1 MRRREFI
8 ALLSGAAATWP
19 LGGRAQQPAIPV
31 IGYLSSRS
39 PDESRH
45 LVEAFRMGLAAG
57 GYVEGQNV
65 AIEYRWGEGQYG
77 RLPVR
82 ASELVS
88 RGVAVVV
95 RTGGE
100 PSVLAA
106 KAATSAIPIVFTV
119 GGDPVKL
126 GLVASLNRPGGNAT
140 GVSLLTTA
148 PEAKRL
154 GLLKE
159 LVPDATVFGVLINP
173 NYQEA
178 EAQSREVQ
186 EAGRAIGRRVQI
198 ANAGSDQELGTAF
211 AGLVEQRAGALL
223 VAADPFFDTRRDRIV
238 ALAAQFKLPA
248 IYQFRDYAV
257 VGGLMSYGSDIASA
271 FREVGL
277 YTARILKGEKPA
289 DLPVLQSTKFELAI
303 NLSTA
308 RTLGVAIPTSLLALA
323 DLVVE

>member
-1 MRRREFI
+1 M
-8 ALLSGAAATWP
+8 
-19 LGGRAQQPAIPV
+19 PV
-31 IGYLSSRS
+31 VGYLSSRS
-39 PDESRH
+39 PDESKH
-45 LVEAFRMGLAAG
+45 LAEAFRSGLLQAG
-57 GYVEGQNV
+57 GYVEGRNV
-65 AIEYRWGEGQYG
+65 AIEYRWAEGQYG
-77 RLPVR
+77 RLP
-82 ASELVS
+82 ALAADLVGRS
-88 RGVAVVV
+88 VAVLVT
-95 RTGGE
+95 TGGE

-186 EAGRAIGRRVQI
+186 AAGRAIGRRVQI

-257 VGGLMSYGSDIASA
+257 
-271 FREVGL
+271 
-277 YTARILKGEKPA
+277 
-289 DLPVLQSTKFELAI
+289 
-303 NLSTA
+303 
-308 RTLGVAIPTSLLALA
+308 
-323 DLVVE
+323 

>member
-8 ALLSGAAATWP
+8 TLLGGAVAAWP
-19 LGGRAQQPAIPV
+19 LAVGAQQPSIPV

-39 PDESRH
+39 PDESKH
-45 LVEAFRMGLAAG
+45 LVEAFRMGLQAG

-77 RLPVR
+77 RLPALAADLIR
-82 ASELVS
+82 
-88 RGVAVVV
+88 RGVAVLVT
-95 RTGGE
+95 TGGE
-100 PSVLAA
+100 PSVFAA

-154 GLLKE
+154 GLLRE

-173 NYQEA
+173 NYQGA

-186 EAGRAIGRRVQI
+186 EAGRAIGRRIHI
-198 ANAGSDQELGTAF
+198 ANAGNDQELATAF
-211 AGLVEQRAGALL
+211 AALVEQRASALL
-223 VAADPFFDTRRDRIV
+223 VGADPFFDTRRDRIV

-257 VGGLMSYGSDIASA
+257 AGGLMSYGISIADGY
-271 FREVGL
+271 RQVGI
-277 YTARILKGEKPA
+277 YTGQILKGANPA
-289 DLPVLQSTKFELAI
+289 DLPIHQSIKFEFVI
-303 NLSTA
+303 NLKTA
-308 RTLGVAIPTSLLALA
+308 KTFGVLISDNLLSLA
-323 DLVVE
+323 DEVIE

>member
-1 MRRREFI
+1 VKRRDFI
-8 ALLSGAAATWP
+8 TLLGGAAAAWP
-19 LGGRAQQPAIPV
+19 LVARAQQPSIPV

-45 LVEAFRMGLAAG
+45 LVEAFRMGLKAG
-57 GYVEGQNV
+57 GYVEGQNL

-77 RLPVR
+77 RLPALAADLVR
-82 ASELVS
+82 
-88 RGVAVVV
+88 RGVAVLVT
-95 RTGGE
+95 TGGE

-159 LVPDATVFGVLINP
+159 LVPDAAVFGVLINP

-186 EAGRAIGRRVQI
+186 EAGRALGRRIQI
-198 ANAGSDQELGTAF
+198 ANAGSDKELGTAF
-211 AGLVEQRAGALL
+211 AALVEQRAAALL
-223 VAADPFFDTRRDRIV
+223 VAADPFFDTRRQRIV

-257 VGGLMSYGSDIASA
+257 AGGLMSYGISISDGY
-271 FREVGL
+271 RQVGI
-277 YTARILKGEKPA
+277 YTGQILKGAKPA
-289 DLPVLQSTKFELAI
+289 DLPIHQSIKFECVI
-303 NLSTA
+303 NLKTA
-308 RTLGVAIPTSLLALA
+308 KTFGLQISDNLLSLA
-323 DLVVE
+323 DEVIE

>member
-1 MRRREFI
+1 VKRREFI
-8 ALLSGAAATWP
+8 TLVGGAAAWP
-19 LGGRAQQPAIPV
+19 LAARAQQPSIPL

-45 LVEAFRMGLAAG
+45 LLEAFRMGLKAG

-77 RLPVR
+77 RLPALAADLVR
-82 ASELVS
+82 
-88 RGVAVVV
+88 RDVAVLVT
-95 RTGGE
+95 TGGE

-159 LVPDATVFGVLINP
+159 LVPDAAVFGVLINP

-186 EAGRAIGRRVQI
+186 EAGRALGRRIQI

-211 AGLVEQRAGALL
+211 AALVEQRAAALL
-223 VAADPFFDTRRDRIV
+223 VAADPFFDTRRERIV
-238 ALAAQFKLPA
+238 ALAAQFKLPG
-248 IYQFRDYAV
+248 IYQFRDYV
-257 VGGLMSYGSDIASA
+257 VAGGLMSYGISISDGY
-271 FREVGL
+271 RQVGI
-277 YTARILKGEKPA
+277 YTGQILKGAKPA
-289 DLPVLQSTKFELAI
+289 DLPIHQSIKFECVI
-303 NLSTA
+303 NLKTA
-308 RTLGVAIPTSLLALA
+308 KTFGLQISDNVLSLA
-323 DLVVE
+323 DEVIE

>member
-8 ALLSGAAATWP
+8 TLLGGAAAAWP
-19 LGGRAQQPAIPV
+19 LAAHAQQPAIPV

-77 RLPVR
+77 RLP
-82 ASELVS
+82 ALAADLVS
-88 RGVAVVV
+88 RGVAVLVT
-95 RTGGE
+95 TGGE

-159 LVPDATVFGVLINP
+159 LVPDAAVFGVLINP

-186 EAGRAIGRRVQI
+186 EAGRAIGRRIQI

-211 AGLVEQRAGALL
+211 AALVEQRAGALL
-223 VAADPFFDTRRDRIV
+223 VAADPFFDTRRQRIV

-257 VGGLMSYGSDIASA
+257 AGGLMSYGISISDGY
-271 FREVGL
+271 RQVGI
-277 YTARILKGEKPA
+277 YTGQILKGANPA
-289 DLPVLQSTKFELAI
+289 NLPIHQSIKFECVI
-303 NLSTA
+303 NLKTA
-308 RTLGVAIPTSLLALA
+308 KTFGLQISDNLLSLA
-323 DLVVE
+323 DEVIE